1 MNLETA
7 TVAEQEEVYANT
19 YLMWL
24 SCPPVAKGASPGRF
38 LMLHCSHSH
47 DPLLPRPMS
56 FHRFREVEGARL
68 KPGLQGEG
76 GALARQAKSL
86 TPGGSETKSRD
97 PGGGGATERQ
107 FAILY
112 DVRGRGTRWLSQ
124 RKAGDEIEVFG
135 PLGRGY
141 EVASDT
147 QQLLLVAGGLGVAA
161 VIALADEAI
170 AQGRSVTLLQG
181 ARSAQHLY
189 PPSLLPKEVEAI
201 AATDD
206 GSTGHRGLVTDLLA
220 DKLPWAD
227 QVFACGPNPMFASMA
242 GIVRDMRSRKPVQAL
257 LEERMGCGTGVCY
270 GCAVF
275 TRKGVRLVCK
285 DGPRFDLLEAFG

>member
-1 MNLETA
+1 
-7 TVAEQEEVYANT
+7 
-19 YLMWL
+19 
-24 SCPPVAKGASPGRF
+24 
-38 LMLHCSHSH
+38 MLHCSDSY

-56 FHRFREVEGARL
+56 FHRFRE
-68 KPGLQGEG
+68 
-76 GALARQAKSL
+76 
-86 TPGGSETKSRD
+86 
-97 PGGGGATERQ
+97 ATGDRQ

-112 DVRGRGTRWLSQ
+112 DVRGRGTQWLS
-124 RKAGDEIEVFG
+124 RRRSGDEIAVFG

-147 QQLLLVAGGLGVAA
+147 QHLLLVAGGLGVAA
-161 VIALADEAI
+161 VVALADDAI

-181 ARSAQHLY
+181 ARSGAHLF
-189 PPSLLPKEVEAI
+189 PPSLLPKEVESI

-206 GSTGHRGLVTDLLA
+206 GSAGHKGLVTDLLA

-227 QVFACGPNPMFASMA
+227 QVFACGPNPMFGSIA
-242 GIVRDMRSRKPVQAL
+242 GVVRDMRSRKPVQAL

-285 DGPRFDLLEAFG
+285 DGPRFDLREVFG